1 MRCDKRLALLILALT
16 PVLAVTAGCGRPK
29 GSAAKAAA
37 PAKIDN
43 PVKET
48 DLTTLTLT
56 PEAVARLGI
65 ETAKAGIASVPRTL
79 QVGGEIVARPG
90 SRAVVAAPSAGVVL
104 APKDQTIP
112 LAGARVARG
121 QAVLRFLPLPADK
134 DLTSARNDL
143 AVKEAQLEAAS
154 AKARRAADLLK
165 DKAASEKAVE
175 EAKVELAAA
184 EAAAKAARARWQV
197 LSAGPSVAA
206 VDDLST
212 LALVSPV
219 EGVIERLGVAAGQTV
234 PAGAALFEVADADP
248 VWVRVPVYVGDV
260 ASVDPRSAA
269 AVRVFGRSDGTGI
282 VSASPVQGPPLSDA
296 GAASSDLYYE
306 LPNRDGTLRI
316 GERVGVAL
324 VTRETADALA
334 VPASAVLYDMHGGT
348 WVYVRT
354 APAVFVRTRVDVRHV
369 VGGFAVLGRGLTEG
383 AEVVTAGA
391 AELFGTEFGAG
402 K

>member
-1 MRCDKRLALLILALT
+1 MRHDKRTMIPILALAAI
-16 PVLAVTAGCGRPK
+16 LAVAAGCGGPK
-29 GSAAKAAA
+29 GSTAKAAA
-37 PAKIDN
+37 PAKIDH

-56 PEAVARLGI
+56 PEAVSRLGI
-65 ETAKAGIASVPRTL
+65 ETAKAGLASIPRTL
-79 QVGGEIVARPG
+79 RLGGEIVVRPG
-90 SRAVVAAPSAGVVL
+90 NRAVVAAPSAGVVL
-104 APKDQTIP
+104 APKDRALP
-112 LAGARVARG
+112 LAGAKVARG

-143 AVKEAQLEAAS
+143 AVKEAQLEAAA

-184 EAAAKAARARWQV
+184 EAAAKAARARWQL
-197 LSAGPSVAA
+197 LSAGTSDVA
-206 VDDLST
+206 VDDLAT

-219 EGVIERLGVAAGQTV
+219 EGVIERLGVAAGQAV
-234 PAGAALFEVADADP
+234 PAGTVLFEVADADP

-260 ASVDPRSAA
+260 ATVDPKAPA
-269 AVRVFGRSDGTGI
+269 AVRAFGRSDESGTI
-282 VSASPVQGPPLSDA
+282 QASPVQGPPLSDA

-306 LPNRDGTLRI
+306 LPNRDGALRI
-316 GERVGVAL
+316 GERVGVTL
-324 VTRETADALA
+324 VTKEAADALA
-334 VPASAVLYDMHGGT
+334 VPASAVLYDMQGGT

-354 APAVFVRTRVDVRHV
+354 APAVFVRTRVDVREV
-369 VGGFAVLGRGLTEG
+369 VGGFAVLGRGLTAG
-383 AEVVTAGA
+383 ADVVTAGA